1 MTWLWLLLS
10 LPAMAAPEDFFRDL
24 EAFKQS
30 SLTIRT
36 EAQKLEAAATRA
48 LSRNLHW
55 TPEVNLSAGK
65 TRQRLQTADV
75 TGSAFAVLQDAD
87 YLQGTVNWNLFRGGA
102 GVRAA
107 QAARLARE
115 AQGALVENENLA
127 VENQAAKLLFAR
139 LYLREAL
146 GAQRELLS
154 LQEEAVRIG
163 RDRYR
168 QGKIPLEEVTKLEV
182 DLAQGRNDLR
192 QAEIDVEENLVGLR
206 ALFVEEFRTQEWPFT
221 TKQAL
226 NLGEAQSPVLQS
238 LKLQSESAERATQ
251 AARGLHW
258 PSLDLTFQY
267 QRYPLSNLENT
278 TWSGAL
284 SLTLPLWSRFE
295 TQATVA
301 EASARATEAANLA
314 ATREKEEAL
323 RRDFLRKKISLSA
336 ENLEEARR
344 NSERSEGLYRTMLR
358 SFQLGRLS
366 ANDLLIEQNRRIG
379 TILKLAQSRRAFHDS
394 LVDACALWGS
404 NARACFR

>member
-1 MTWLWLLLS
+1 MIAWLMLLMAV
-10 LPAMAAPEDFFRDL
+10 PALAAPEDFFRDL
-24 EAFKQS
+24 EAFKAS

-36 EAQKLEAAATRA
+36 EAQRLEAASARA

-55 TPEVNLSAGK
+55 TPELSLSAGK

-87 YLQGTVNWNLFRGGA
+87 YLQATANWNLFRGGA
-102 GVRAA
+102 GA
-107 QAARLARE
+107 QSARLARE
-115 AQGALVENENLA
+115 AQGAAVENETLT
-127 VENQAAKLLFAR
+127 VENQAAKLLFGR

-146 GAQRELLS
+146 SAQAQLLR

-192 QAEIDVEENLVGLR
+192 QAEIEVGENLVGLR
-206 ALFVEEFRTQEWPFT
+206 ALFVEEFRTQEWPFST
-221 TKQAL
+221 TQTL
-226 NLGEAQSPVLQS
+226 NLGDVQSPVVKS
-238 LKLQSESAERATQ
+238 LKLQSEAAERATQ
-251 AARGLHW
+251 AARALHW

-267 QRYPLSNLENT
+267 QRYPLRDLENN

-284 SLTLPLWSRFE
+284 SLSLPIWTRFE
-295 TQATVA
+295 TQAAVA
-301 EASARATEAANLA
+301 ESYARATEAGNLA
-314 ATREKEEAL
+314 AAREKEEAL
-323 RRDFLRKKISLSA
+323 RRDFLRKKIALSA
-336 ENLEEARR
+336 ENLEEARK

-366 ANDLLIEQNRRIG
+366 ANDLLIEQNRRIS
-379 TILKLAQSRRAFHDS
+379 TILKLAMSRRAFHES
-394 LVDACALWGS
+394 LVDACVLWGS
-404 NARACFR
+404 PARACFR